1 MSEKSFNI
9 IIYRTIKYLNSVT
22 NSKYELTKY
31 AFNEDMCKLIDKGY
45 KYEDFK
51 KVIDK
56 KWKQWKGTKF
66 SQYVRPST
74 LFSQKF
80 ETYLNEQ
87 SDSESKI
94 TKLFESVEQAKRT
107 DWKLD

>member
-1 MSEKSFNI
+1 MSTKSFNI
-9 IIYRTIKYLNSVT
+9 IIYRTISYLNSVT
-22 NSKYELTKY
+22 NSKYELSTF
-31 AFNEDMCKLIDKGY
+31 AFNEDMCKLINKGY
-45 KYEDFK
+45 EYEHFK

-66 SQYVRPST
+66 VQYVRPST
-74 LFSQKF
+74 LFSEKF

>member
-1 MSEKSFNI
+1 MAEKEDLTITWKDGMS
-9 IIYRTIKYLNSVT
+9 
-22 NSKYELTKY
+22 
-31 AFNEDMCKLIDKGY
+31 
-45 KYEDFK
+45 DFTRPEGWR
-51 KVIDK
+51 VAGQEQGGRNYSDTGE

-66 SQYVRPST
+66 AQYVRPST
-74 LFSQKF
+74 LFSEKF

-94 TKLFESVEQAKRT
+94 TKLIESVEQAKRT